1 MQRPII
7 TYPNK
12 RLFLRSEPVVSF
24 DESLHELLDD
34 MYETMMNGYGVGLAA
49 IQVDV
54 PLRLFLANIPDEN
67 DEIKKENLLE
77 FINPELEFIGDEKI
91 LFNEGC
97 LSVPNFFEE
106 VERYQ
111 SVRVRFQDRFGK
123 AQTLEASDFLAVV
136 IQHEFEHLNGHLFI
150 EKLSYSQRKLFDKE
164 FKQMQKAKKSGKAL
178 NSNAPSAKERNAQKI
193 QSTKTQNA
201 NAQTQTPLNSTQNT
215 QKSPN
220 DKAQATP
227 KSAQK
232 ALNTQAT
239 PKSPPNSAPKPTHTP
254 TPEPKN
260 APKSAKNRIRPIQKE
275 SK

>member
-34 MYETMMNGYGVGLAA
+34 MYETMINGCGVGLAA

>member
-193 QSTKTQNA
+193 QNAVTQNA
-201 NAQTQTPLNSTQNT
+201 NAQSAPKPQTPLNSTQNAP
-215 QKSPN
+215 KSPN
-220 DKAQATP
+220 NKAQTA
-227 KSAQK
+227 
-232 ALNTQAT
+232 